1 MIINIDYIPKMGEL
15 RLCANNN
22 SKILNRYHVIILG
35 QNIMMGTSILTLP
48 QKLSTMGYSQAL
60 MPLLFGIIA
69 SISLWQII
77 WLCSKFPNDNLFR
90 INEVLLG
97 KSFGKII
104 NLFLIIQFIVF
115 SAGIISDYM
124 HLIQSS
130 ALQEQTITLPVI
142 CFLLI
147 LVYIVIGGIKSIA
160 RFSMFA
166 FFSSIALF
174 YFLHWAI
181 EKGNVSHFFPLFNF
195 NTKEF
200 LTAFKEGY
208 LSILGYELIMFYFP
222 YIINQKKA
230 FRDSLIGIW
239 ISIFLFFFTTAIS
252 IMYYSEWQ
260 LKNVEFSVLNLFK
273 AGELSFV
280 ERIDIIGVTM
290 WVFLILSTV
299 SAYVWCAKKGL
310 DSLLVK
316 RSKFKLIYI
325 AVIIFCII
333 KLPLSKEIQTKLI
346 MASNYIG
353 YIVLLW
359 PVFLG
364 IIYLLRRNHIKKIKD
379 NSIRS

>member
-1 MIINIDYIPKMGEL
+1 
-15 RLCANNN
+15 
-22 SKILNRYHVIILG
+22 
-35 QNIMMGTSILTLP
+35 MMGTSILTLP
-48 QKLSTMGYSQAL
+48 QNLSSMGYSQAF

-69 SISLWQII
+69 SVNLWQII
-77 WLCSKFPNDNLFR
+77 WLCSKFPHDNLFR

-104 NLFLIIQFIVF
+104 NLFFIIQFIVF

-166 FFSSIALF
+166 FFLSIALF

-181 EKGNVSHFFPLFNF
+181 EKGSVSHFFPLFNF

-280 ERIDIIGVTM
+280 ERIDIIGITM
-290 WVFLILSTV
+290 WVFLVLSTV
-299 SAYVWCAKKGL
+299 GAYVWCAKKGL

-316 RSKFKLIYI
+316 RNKYKLIFI
-325 AVIIFCII
+325 SVFIFCII

-346 MASNYIG
+346 MASNYMG
-353 YIVLLW
+353 YIVVLW

-364 IIYLLRRNHIKKIKD
+364 IIYLLRRNHIPPGKEDK
-379 NSIRS
+379 RQH